1 MATLLMMPEIATGD
15 EAATLTSW
23 EVGVG
28 SPFKATEIIATI
40 ETAKA
45 AVEVE
50 AESDG
55 VILSFLVQA
64 GSDVAVGDVLALL
77 GSPGENVDDIGSVLA
92 ELGVSDGVVGI
103 APPVSRNDDVDV
115 TAAAATR
122 TRNASLASDVSAS
135 VIDDLE
141 GWTRIFAS
149 PLARLLARDAGI
161 ALEDLV
167 GTGPNGRIRRHDVKA
182 AQARLAERPAA
193 APVAAPAAVV
203 PGSDLSAITATAA
216 ASAAGHTDV
225 PHSRLRRAIAR
236 RLTESVNS
244 APHFTVSGVASVD
257 RLLLLRAEINE
268 STAVRVSVNDLIVK
282 AVACAHVAVPAM
294 NAVWMP
300 EVVRRFESV
309 DIGLAVT
316 TPTGL
321 VVPVLRGVQT
331 LRVSEIASVGKDLAV
346 RAREGRLLQSELEGG
361 SISVSNLG
369 MFGTRSFTAIINPPQ
384 AAILAVGAAAPEAMV
399 VDGGVGV
406 RTVLHMTVSVDHRP
420 VDGVIAAEWMRALV
434 DVLEHPLGLLV

>member
-1 MATLLMMPEIATGD
+1 MATLLLMPEIATGD
-15 EAATLTSW
+15 DAATLTSW

-28 SPFKATEIIATI
+28 APFRATEIIATI

-64 GSDVAVGDVLALL
+64 GSDVAVGDPLALI
-77 GSPGENVDDIGSVLA
+77 GHPGESVDDIGSVLA
-92 ELGVSDGVVGI
+92 ELGVIDGIVGI
-103 APPVSRNDDVDV
+103 APPISRYDEVDASV
-115 TAAAATR
+115 EADKRARDASAAA
-122 TRNASLASDVSAS
+122 DVPAQ
-135 VIDDLE
+135 VVDDPV
-141 GWTRIFAS
+141 GRMRIFAS
-149 PLARLLARDAGI
+149 PLARQLARDAGI
-161 ALEDLV
+161 VLADLV
-167 GTGPNGRIRRHDVKA
+167 GTGPDGRIRRDDVQA
-182 AQARLAERPAA
+182 AQVQRAEQAA
-193 APVAAPAAVV
+193 ASP
-203 PGSDLSAITATAA
+203 AA
-216 ASAAGHTDV
+216 ASAAAVPVPDSSAITARAAISGTGHTDV

-236 RLTESVNS
+236 RLTESVTT
-244 APHFTVSGVASVD
+244 APHFTISGVASGD
-257 RLLLLRAEINE
+257 SLLALRTEINE

-282 AVACAHVAVPAM
+282 AVACAHVAVPEM

-300 EVVRRFESV
+300 DVVRRFDSV
-309 DIGLAVT
+309 DIGIAVN

-321 VVPVLRGVQT
+321 VAPVLRGVET
-331 LRVSEIASVGKDLAV
+331 LRVSEIASAGKNLAV
-346 RAREGRLLQSELEGG
+346 RAREGRLLQAELDGG

-384 AAILAVGAAAPEAMV
+384 AAILAVGAAAPEAV
-399 VDGGVGV
+399 VINGSVEV

-420 VDGVIAAEWMRALV
+420 IDGAIAAQWMRALI